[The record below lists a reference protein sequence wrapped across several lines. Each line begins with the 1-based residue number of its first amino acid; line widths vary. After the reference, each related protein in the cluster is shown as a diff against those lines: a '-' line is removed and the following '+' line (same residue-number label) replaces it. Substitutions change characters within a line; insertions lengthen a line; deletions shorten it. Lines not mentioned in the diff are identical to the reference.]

1 MSASRPW
8 PKPAKA
14 EPMRL
19 DRPRL
24 IGLASATV
32 GTVLVLALVVLMNR
46 QGGRPEGED
55 GLAVTNFEVVKK
67 EKPKPQEAVRKPEPP
82 KRRQAKAAPS
92 PLLGLDSGLA
102 GLDFGLPAFDAS
114 ELDLGAGLLGDAKD
128 VVMTD
133 DSVDVPPRPLLQT
146 PMQYPPRAKA
156 TGVTGYVVL
165 SLLIGPTGQVERVKV
180 LEAQPAGVFDE
191 VAAAGVQGW
200 KFEPA
205 SYKGEN
211 VRVWATQKVR
221 FDLS

>member
-1 MSASRPW
+1 
-8 PKPAKA
+8 
-14 EPMRL
+14 MRL

-24 IGLASATV
+24 IGLASAAA
-32 GTVLVLALVVLMNR
+32 GTSLVLSLVLMMNR
-46 QGGRPEGED
+46 QGGSPEDEA
-55 GLAVTNFEVVKK
+55 GLATTHFEVVKK
-67 EKPKPQEAVRKPEPP
+67 EKPKPSESVRRPEPP
-82 KRRQAKAAPS
+82 KRRPQRSAPT
-92 PLLGLDSGLA
+92 PMVGLDSGLA
-102 GLDFGLPAFDAS
+102 GLNFGLPQFDPN
-114 ELDLGAGLLGDAKD
+114 ELDLGAGLLGDDRD

-133 DSVDVPPRPLLQT
+133 DSVDVPPRPMLQT

-156 TGVTGYVVL
+156 QGVTGYVIL
-165 SLLIGPTGQVERVKV
+165 SLLIGPTGQVEKVKV

-205 SYKGEN
+205 SYQGEN

>member
-1 MSASRPW
+1 
-8 PKPAKA
+8 
-14 EPMRL
+14 MRL
-19 DRPRL
+19 DRATAFG
-24 IGLASATV
+24 IASSAL

-46 QGGRPEGED
+46 QAGRPDGED

-67 EKPKPQEAVRKPEPP
+67 EKPKPQESVRKPEPP
-82 KRRQAKAAPS
+82 KRRPNKTAPA
-92 PLLGLDSGLA
+92 PLVGLDSGLA
-102 GLDFGLPAFDAS
+102 GLNFGLPQFDAN
-114 ELDLGAGLLGDAKD
+114 ELDLGTGLLGEDRD

-156 TGVTGYVVL
+156 QGITGYVIL
-165 SLLIGPTGQVERVKV
+165 SLLIGPTGQVEKVKV
-180 LEAQPAGVFDE
+180 LEAQPAGVFDD

-205 SYKGEN
+205 SYQGEN

>member
-1 MSASRPW
+1 
-8 PKPAKA
+8 
-14 EPMRL
+14 MRL
-19 DRPRL
+19 DRSGL
-24 IGLASATV
+24 IGLASATL
-32 GTVLVLALVVLMNR
+32 GTALVLTLIVLMNR
-46 QGGRPEGED
+46 QAGSPADED

-67 EKPKPQEAVRKPEPP
+67 EKPKPKESVRRPEPP
-82 KRRQAKAAPS
+82 KRRPSKPAPT
-92 PLLGLDSGLA
+92 PLVGLDSGLA
-102 GLDFGLPAFDAS
+102 GLNFGLPQFDAS
-114 ELDLGAGLLGDAKD
+114 ELDLGAGLLGDDKD

-156 TGVTGYVVL
+156 TGVTGYVIL
-165 SLLIGPTGQVERVKV
+165 SLLIGPTGQVEKVKV

-205 SYKGEN
+205 SYQGEN